1 MTRDPA
7 DQPVLP
13 ALAVLL
19 HRSGGAFIHDSEIAE
34 LGPGWRVGMVYEP
47 ANKGTRLRVFRPDE
61 PLDLGQAVAVEPLQ
75 LGGPEA

>member
-19 HRSGGAFIHDSEIAE
+19 YRAGGAFIHDSDLAE
-34 LGPGWRVGMVYEP
+34 LRPGWRVGMVYEP
-47 ANKGTRLRVFRPDE
+47 ASKGTRLRVFWPDD
-61 PLDLGQAVAVEPLQ
+61 PLDLGEAVVVEPLQ
-75 LGGPEA
+75 LGGPG

>member
-19 HRSGGAFIHDSEIAE
+19 HRSGGAFIHDHELAE
-34 LGPGWRVGMVYEP
+34 LGAGWRVGMTYEP
-47 ANKGTRLRVFRPDE
+47 ESRGTRLRIFRPGE
-61 PLDLGQAVAVEPLQ
+61 PLDLGEAVALDPLQ
-75 LGGPEA
+75 LTGPAQ